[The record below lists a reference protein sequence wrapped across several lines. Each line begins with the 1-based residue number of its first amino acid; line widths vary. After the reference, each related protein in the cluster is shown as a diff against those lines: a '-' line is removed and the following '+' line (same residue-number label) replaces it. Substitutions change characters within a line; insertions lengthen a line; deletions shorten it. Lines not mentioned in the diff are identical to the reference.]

1 VGDTRSYPKS
11 TVRPLRTTFEVVQ
24 STHVDDNLKGTRHMS
39 ILDDIKAKISG
50 LLKGNGD
57 KVSEGLDKVRGLA
70 DEASASNLGEQVE
83 GGVQQAKDGV
93 QKAKDALSGS

>member
-1 VGDTRSYPKS
+1 VGDTCSEPKS
-11 TVRPLRTTFEVVQ
+11 TVHPLRTTFEAVQ

-39 ILDDIKAKISG
+39 ILDDIKATISG
-50 LLKGNGD
+50 LLEGNGD
-57 KVSEGLDKVRGLA
+57 KVSESLDKARGLA
-70 DEASASNLGEQVE
+70 DEATGGSLGEQVE